1 METSAAALLPA
12 RPSAADVPGLVRHTF
27 ALLRDGVPL
36 TLLMDL
42 ADEAG
47 PHSAERYTSEGG
59 DARWLLRTPA
69 QLQ

>member
-1 METSAAALLPA
+1 METPAAALLPTH
-12 RPSAADVPGLVRHTF
+12 RSADVPGLVRRTF

-69 QLQ
+69 

>member
-1 METSAAALLPA
+1 METPAAALLPTH
-12 RPSAADVPGLVRHTF
+12 RPPDVPGLVRRTF

-69 QLQ
+69 